1 MGTTTTSIFTY
12 SPGIKKMRLHSDQ
25 IFHDTGRINPPA
37 LDFWAEE
44 LTPIQEGMSLNFS
57 DTIMV

>member
-12 SPGIKKMRLHSDQ
+12 SPGIKIRLDTDSDQ

-37 LDFWAEE
+37 LDLWAEE
-44 LTPIQEGMSLNFS
+44 LTPTQEGMSFNLLA
-57 DTIMV
+57 T